1 MLGCHHCRF
10 INTQV
15 SPASVPESTIDSIT
29 LREIW
34 DYGDDTLLVL
44 LITLA
49 RQVGLEKV
57 AEVHMQPLL

>member
-1 MLGCHHCRF
+1 MLKYYLRLSLGL
-10 INTQV
+10 
-15 SPASVPESTIDSIT
+15 PLDSIT

-34 DYGDDTLLVL
+34 NYGDDTLLVL